1 MLKPVCF
8 YPLRECI
15 LVDILINKNVAL
27 YYMNELEKSG
37 FGDRAKIRQNS
48 VNGEIVVF
56 GNLILNNT
64 ASEKERNLEIENKIL
79 RQAITELQN
88 LHGENRELRG
98 RVAFYEGLLNRL
110 KKAIP
115 LFVIYLQAL

>member
-1 MLKPVCF
+1 
-8 YPLRECI
+8 
-15 LVDILINKNVAL
+15 
-27 YYMNELEKSG
+27 MNELEKSG